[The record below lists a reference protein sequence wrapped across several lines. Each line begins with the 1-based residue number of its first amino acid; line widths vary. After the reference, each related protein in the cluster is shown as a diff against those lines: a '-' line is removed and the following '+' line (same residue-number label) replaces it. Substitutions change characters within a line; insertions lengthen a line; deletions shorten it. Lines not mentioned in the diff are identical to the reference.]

1 MCGFSLTFSALF
13 TKTYRIVQI
22 MENAKRFKRLK
33 LTAIDVMKP
42 MAVLLLINII
52 VLAVWTIID
61 PLYNELVVVEQ
72 DPFLRNV
79 ETYGICNSKH
89 QTIFISVLG
98 IINLGLLF
106 YACLQAYRARKIS
119 TELQESSYIFT
130 AMALILLVSFI
141 GIPVII
147 IARENVS
154 AYYFVSSGL
163 IFVICASIL
172 LLIFAPKM
180 KALRKKK
187 LRRQSDTS
195 GSRTSAISSTDNEG
209 IRILDTGQG
218 QAELEKE
225 VANLKAL
232 LEKREQ
238 SAGEERHNSVQLD
251 NKNAVLF
258 DDDVSGPAD
267 HKLEEEITKSNSWE
281 SFQRIIKSN

>member
-1 MCGFSLTFSALF
+1 
-13 TKTYRIVQI
+13 
-22 MENAKRFKRLK
+22 
-33 LTAIDVMKP
+33 
-42 MAVLLLINII
+42 
-52 VLAVWTIID
+52 
-61 PLYNELVVVEQ
+61 
-72 DPFLRNV
+72 
-79 ETYGICNSKH
+79 
-89 QTIFISVLG
+89 
-98 IINLGLLF
+98 
-106 YACLQAYRARKIS
+106 
-119 TELQESSYIFT
+119 
-130 AMALILLVSFI
+130 MALILLVSFI

-209 IRILDTGQG
+209 IRILDTWRG

-251 NKNAVLF
+251 NRNAAVF

-267 HKLEEEITKSNSWE
+267 HKLKEEITKSNSWE